1 MASKPRVVH
10 LSSRSAKIFLHHSN
24 TAPFGAVFLFLRRAA
39 NVSAEMEENGTSHSR
54 GRDFLTHGLYP
65 GGVTAPPAALRS
77 SANANFCKN
86 VGEWRQPFSGRDR
99 RVSGFA
105 ANGVTTREDTSV
117 SFKAAPTRVRLFLCA
132 GGRSCSQNWRRMAP
146 AILGASDPDIRRTSQ
161 SEVHA
166 KSLEFRSGAKR
177 TRPVS
182 DKPKLRETSH

>member
-99 RVSGFA
+99 RVFGFA

-117 SFKAAPTRVRLFLCA
+117 SYK
-132 GGRSCSQNWRRMAP
+132 S
-146 AILGASDPDIRRTSQ
+146 RT
-161 SEVHA
+161 H
-166 KSLEFRSGAKR
+166 SGAAFSMCG
-177 TRPVS
+177 RPVVFAELEENGVNRS
-182 DKPKLRETSH
+182 QGQ

>member
-39 NVSAEMEENGTSHSR
+39 NVSAEMEENG
-54 GRDFLTHGLYP
+54 
-65 GGVTAPPAALRS
+65 VNRS
-77 SANANFCKN
+77 
-86 VGEWRQPFSGRDR
+86 Q
-99 RVSGFA
+99 
-105 ANGVTTREDTSV
+105 
-117 SFKAAPTRVRLFLCA
+117 
-132 GGRSCSQNWRRMAP
+132 
-146 AILGASDPDIRRTSQ
+146 ASDPDIRRSSQ

-182 DKPKLRETSH
+182 DKPKPRETSH